1 MLPDMKECACA
12 DRVTYPTT
20 GDGGL
25 DRLPRARTL
34 PPLIAPLAR
43 TAARPQTTT
52 HESLTVINCV
62 IG

>member
-12 DRVTYPTT
+12 DRATYPTT

-25 DRLPRARTL
+25 DRRARTL
-34 PPLIAPLAR
+34 PPLIAPLAL

-52 HESLTVINCV
+52 HESLAVINCV